1 VRRASGAAR
10 HVREPRR
17 GRGRLAGRDGGA
29 DGPRD
34 RQGSPAAG
42 SPRDRRHVRGGRGI
56 ALAAAVGHGG
66 AAARQRRARL
76 VATAMSD
83 ESDVY
88 LPLLSI
94 FALCSVIAVG
104 GATSA
109 VPEMHRQ
116 VVDIHHWISD
126 RSFTELFAI
135 AQASPGPNV
144 VFVTLLGQYVGG
156 GSGGPVAMFRLWG
169 PALPHPHSA
178 PPGVAPFQPRPPRVV
193 DRFKQAPWRIV
204 LQAGLVPVTIGLI
217 ASSALIVARAA
228 DRDIPTLL
236 ITAASFALCYWT
248 RVTPL
253 LALALAGALGL
264 TGLF

>member
-1 VRRASGAAR
+1 
-10 HVREPRR
+10 
-17 GRGRLAGRDGGA
+17 
-29 DGPRD
+29 
-34 RQGSPAAG
+34 
-42 SPRDRRHVRGGRGI
+42 
-56 ALAAAVGHGG
+56 
-66 AAARQRRARL
+66 
-76 VATAMSD
+76 MSD

-88 LPLLSI
+88 LSLLSI
-94 FALCSVIAVG
+94 FSLCSVIAVG

-116 VVDIHHWISD
+116 AVDVHQWISD

-144 VFVTLLGQYVGG
+144 VFVALLGHYIGG
-156 GSGGPVAMFRLWG
+156 VPGALIAMF
-169 PALPHPHSA
+169 AMCA
-178 PPGVAPFQPRPPRVV
+178 PSCTIAYCATRVM
-193 DRFKQAPWRIV
+193 DRFRDAPWRII

-228 DRDIPTLL
+228 DHDVPTLL

-253 LALALAGALGL
+253 IALALAAGLGL
-264 TGLF
+264 TGIL